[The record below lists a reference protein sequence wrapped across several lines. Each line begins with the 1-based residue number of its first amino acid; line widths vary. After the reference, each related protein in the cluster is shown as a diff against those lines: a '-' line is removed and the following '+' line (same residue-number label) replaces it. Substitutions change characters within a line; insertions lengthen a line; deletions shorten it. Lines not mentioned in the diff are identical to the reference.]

1 MIKIIKQPTKMYQEK
16 AVQKHFRCRY
26 CGTEWIA
33 DPADYETRKAEVW
46 INNVEQYNYLTIII
60 IFGQCHRFEYS
71 YKGRTWYDV
80 KYNQNYMKTFY

>member
-33 DPADYETRKAEVW
+33 DLADYETRKAEVW
-46 INNVEQYNYLTIII
+46 INNVEQYNYLTICPIC
-60 IFGQCHRFEYS
+60 GQYHRFEYS
-71 YKGRTWYDV
+71 DKGRTTCEVYRI
-80 KYNQNYMKTFY
+80 N

>member
-46 INNVEQYNYLTIII
+46 VNNVEQYNYLAICPIC
-60 IFGQCHRFEYS
+60 GLYHRFEYS
-71 YKGRTWYDV
+71 DKGRTWDDV
-80 KYNQNYMKTFY
+80 SYNQDDIKTFY

>member
-33 DPADYETRKAEVW
+33 DPAEYETRKAEVW
-46 INNVEQYNYLTIII
+46 IDNVEQYNYLTICPIC
-60 IFGQCHRFEYS
+60 GQYYCFEY
-71 YKGRTWYDV
+71 YAKGKTWEDV
-80 KYNQNYMKTFY
+80 LYNQTDIETFY